1 MKKFMR
7 LIRELTDL
15 NANSGYEDEI
25 IKYVTNILKNK
36 ADEIKVDAIGNVTAI
51 IRCGIKN
58 AKRIML
64 FAHMDEVGMVVRKI
78 ENNGVIRVEKLGSV
92 NPNILPGSVVEIMG
106 CKGKVVGVIGAK
118 SHHFLK
124 PEDKYKVNGFDKLYI
139 DIGATSKEDVQEMG
153 IQVGNPIAMQSR
165 FNELANNMISNKAMD
180 DRGPLSILIR
190 LAENLKKDELNSD
203 LYLVFSVQ
211 EEFNIRGI
219 LPVFREVVPDI
230 ALGLDVT
237 PSCDVPDVE
246 SYSDVVIGK
255 GPALT
260 YMNHHG
266 RGTLAGL
273 VPNIKF
279 LSLLEEIAQKNDIP
293 IQREVA
299 LGVLTETAYIL
310 FENSKTVVA
319 NISIPT
325 RYTHTPIEVIS
336 LEDIMNCYSLLS
348 KFLKEYKPTQ
358 EFGKFILLEEGK

>member
-1 MKKFMR
+1 MDKLKN
-7 LIRELTDL
+7 LIKDLTEI
-15 NANSGYEDEI
+15 NGNSGYEDEI
-25 IKYVTNILKNK
+25 IRYVYNRLKNK
-36 ADEIKVDAIGNVTAI
+36 CDEITVDSIGNVTAKYL
-51 IRCGIKN
+51 CGKTN

-78 ENNGVIRVEKLGSV
+78 EDNGLIRAEKLGSI
-92 NPNILPGSVVEIMG
+92 NPNVLPGQAVEVIG
-106 CKGKVVGVIGAK
+106 SKGKIVGVIGAK

-124 PEDKYKVNGFDKLYI
+124 PEDKYKVDGFDKLYI
-139 DIGATSKEDVQEMG
+139 DIGAISKENVYELG
-153 IQVGNPIAMQSR
+153 VEVGNPIVMQSR
-165 FNELANNMISNKAMD
+165 FNVLANNMICNKAMD
-180 DRGPLSILIR
+180 DRALLAILVYLGENIR
-190 LAENLKKDELNSD
+190 KEALDCD

-219 LPVFREVVPDI
+219 MPVVRDVVPDI
-230 ALGLDVT
+230 AIGLDVT
-237 PSCDVPDVE
+237 PSCDVPDIE
-246 SYSDVVIGK
+246 AYSGVVIGK

-279 LSLLEEIAQKNDIP
+279 LSFIENICKENNIP
-293 IQREVA
+293 VQREVA

-325 RYTHTPIEVIS
+325 RYTHTPVEVVS
-336 LEDIMNCYSLLS
+336 LEDILYCYNLLS
-348 KFLKEYKPTQ
+348 NFLKKYESNQ
-358 EFGKFILLEEGK
+358 EFGKFTIVKEG